1 MEVFDKQKPLI
12 SEEYAPPTRRK
23 AVSVGSNTRNH
34 IFGYLESDNKQS
46 NFSFFVKFLPSKFC
60 STNIESFPL
69 KNIRYMAK
77 NEVKSFYSTLPFLNN
92 FFKKKEKEQP

>member
-34 IFGYLESDNKQS
+34 IFGYLESDNKKS

-69 KNIRYMAK
+69 KNIRNDSIA
-77 NEVKSFYSTLPFLNN
+77 NTPVKIRKVTTYAS
-92 FFKKKEKEQP
+92 K